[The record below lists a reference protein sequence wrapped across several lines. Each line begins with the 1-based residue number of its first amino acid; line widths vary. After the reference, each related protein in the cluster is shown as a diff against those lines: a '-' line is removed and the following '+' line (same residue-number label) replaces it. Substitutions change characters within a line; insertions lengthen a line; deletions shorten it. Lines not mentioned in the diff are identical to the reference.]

1 MKNLPP
7 DPRGRLTN
15 SIAWLDGDVLAHDT
29 TLTGK
34 DDRRGRL
41 RPKYKSRLLFI
52 LDRPV
57 EEGGDHPRIS
67 TDGSAS
73 VAVAPPPIV
82 VHVEDG
88 SGRNHAD
95 PQRVVRAA
103 AGWGHERRR
112 RRGRCAVSEAEAE
125 QVTRQAAASGLSV
138 SAYLRDRALGVAPD
152 ASESAA
158 LRQVD
163 AFIDRIEADLD
174 SAIAEVSATI
184 ARMGAVA

>member
-1 MKNLPP
+1 MTVAVIPAVEG
-7 DPRGRLTN
+7 RTTRLT
-15 SIAWLDGDVLAHDT
+15 AL
-29 TLTGK
+29 
-34 DDRRGRL
+34 
-41 RPKYKSRLLFI
+41 
-52 LDRPV
+52 
-57 EEGGDHPRIS
+57 
-67 TDGSAS
+67 
-73 VAVAPPPIV
+73 
-82 VHVEDG
+82 
-88 SGRNHAD
+88 
-95 PQRVVRAA
+95 
-103 AGWGHERRR
+103 
-112 RRGRCAVSEAEAE
+112 VSEAEAE